1 MRHLTADNLFS
12 LMARQKPPC
21 ISIYQPTHR
30 HHPDNQQDPIRFRNL
45 TRTAEEALKKQYLP
59 AEVEEWLA
67 PLHELA
73 SSLRFWNHSRD
84 GLAVLTG
91 PGVLE
96 IVQVQRTL
104 PELAIVAD
112 SFHIKPLVRYL
123 QSADRFHIL
132 ALTRDSAAV
141 FAGNRY
147 SLDAE
152 PANDEFPARL
162 EQVAM
167 AERTEPGVSVAGS
180 GGAGGPKMVRGHG
193 ENRDDLETEKYF
205 RAVDRAF
212 SALYSGPTGLP
223 VMLAALPEHQALFRH
238 VSQNAL
244 LMPVGVGGNP
254 RAHTEDSLRQQAWEA
269 LEPHYRASLDK
280 LGEDYRTAVARRNG
294 SADLSDAAR
303 AGIEGR
309 VGTLLVEADR
319 VIPGFIDRATGAIRP
334 AGPDSPQAEDM
345 LDDLAEIVLGKG
357 GTVVIVPADQMPT
370 ESGLAA
376 SYRF

>member
-1 MRHLTADNLFS
+1 MRHLTTDNLFS
-12 LMARQKPPC
+12 LMARQTPPC

-30 HHPDNQQDPIRFRNL
+30 RHPENQQDPIRFRNL
-45 TRTAEEALKKQYLP
+45 VRMVEEALKQQYPL
-59 AEVEEWLA
+59 ADVDGWLA

-84 GLAVLTG
+84 GLAVMTG

-132 ALTRDSAAV
+132 ALTKDSAAV

-147 SLDAE
+147 ALDAE

-162 EQVAM
+162 DQVPM
-167 AERTEPGVSVAGS
+167 AARAESGASVAGS
-180 GGAGGPKMVRGHG
+180 SGAGSPKIVRGHG

-212 SALYSGPTGLP
+212 NALYSGPSGMP

-238 VSQNAL
+238 VSQNPL

-254 RAHTEDSLRQQAWEA
+254 RAHTEDSLRQQAWEV
-269 LEPHYRASLDK
+269 LEPHYRANLDR
-280 LGEDYRTAVARRNG
+280 LGEDYRTSSARRNG
-294 SADLSDAAR
+294 SADLSDVAR
-303 AGIEGR
+303 AAIEGR

-319 VIPGFIDRATGAIRP
+319 VIPGFIDRATGAIRS
-334 AGPDSPQAEDM
+334 AGPDSLQAEDM
-345 LDDLAEIVLGKG
+345 LDDLAEMVLGTG
-357 GTVVIVPADQMPT
+357 GTVVVVPADQMPT
-370 ESGLAA
+370 ASGLAA